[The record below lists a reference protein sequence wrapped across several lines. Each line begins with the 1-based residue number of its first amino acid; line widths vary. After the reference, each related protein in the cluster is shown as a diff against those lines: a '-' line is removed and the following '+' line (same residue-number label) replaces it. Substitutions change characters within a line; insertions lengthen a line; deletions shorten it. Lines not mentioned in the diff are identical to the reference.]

1 VHLFEA
7 KPRLMSGATSACY
20 YRLHRGYHYP
30 RSPETGRESLDA
42 ETSFRAEY
50 GEAVIDG
57 GIQIYAIPRFGAK
70 VSGDEFGRFLNQMG
84 LPSDLVWCPS
94 INARP
99 VLSVAEPR
107 IDAMM
112 LARLVINAVQEAG
125 VAVHLGSQNLDW
137 LRDSFDKII
146 VAAYANTNAV
156 LEQLGC
162 QPEPYRFQVVEKP
175 LVHLPDQFQNTS
187 IVVMDHCC
195 IDPHQWSDLHA
206 LGHVSTTIHSQN
218 TGTGALVPD
227 HLMPL
232 IERGVVRHYEGNLS
246 EVSRVR
252 ETVAMIAQHVP
263 AVKGC
268 EYVGSMF
275 TVRAVLTGQEAT
287 DARPTLVGQVD
298 DKVIRIFSGKLG
310 TAVAAAK
317 QATDILCNSKARVAA

>member
-1 VHLFEA
+1 
-7 KPRLMSGATSACY
+7 MGGATSACY

-30 RSPETGRESLDA
+30 RSPETGKESLDA

-57 GIQIYAIPRFGAK
+57 GTQLYAIAREGSKVTVGDFERFMDDM
-70 VSGDEFGRFLNQMG
+70 S
-84 LPSDLVWCPS
+84 LPFCLATGEPDISADWAYCV
-94 INARP
+94 
-99 VLSVAEPR
+99 VEPR

-112 LARLVINAVQEAG
+112 LARLAVNKVHEAG
-125 VAVHLGSQNLDW
+125 VTVHLGSRHTDW

-146 VAAYANTNAV
+146 VAAYAGTNDA

-162 QPEPYRFQVVEKP
+162 DQQQYRFQVVEKP
-175 LVHLPDQFQNTS
+175 LVRLPEEFRNTS

-218 TGTGALVPD
+218 TGSEALVPD
-227 HLMPL
+227 HLQPL
-232 IERGVVRHYEGNLS
+232 IERGVIPHYEGNLS

-252 ETVAMIAQHVP
+252 ETVAMIGEHVP
-263 AVKGC
+263 GVRGC

-275 TVRAVLTGQEAT
+275 TVRAVLADQEAT
-287 DARPTLVGQVD
+287 DARPTLVERLN
-298 DKVIRIFSGKLG
+298 DKVVRIFSGKLG
-310 TAVAAAK
+310 TAVDAAH
-317 QATDILCNSKARVAA
+317 QAVALISHEQNQVAA